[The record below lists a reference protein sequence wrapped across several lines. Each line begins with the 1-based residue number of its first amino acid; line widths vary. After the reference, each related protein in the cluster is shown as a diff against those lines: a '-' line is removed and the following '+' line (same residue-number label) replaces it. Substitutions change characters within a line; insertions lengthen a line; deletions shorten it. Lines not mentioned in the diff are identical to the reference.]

1 VELAQARPN
10 NTLLSNENDGQLSV
24 SMLIGKTTSL
34 LPITTGIRLFGAL
47 QYIMYSRT
55 TYFGHVHPTPS
66 SVQIW
71 TSAQLEGIQ

>member
-47 QYIMYSRT
+47 QYIMYS
-55 TYFGHVHPTPS
+55 
-66 SVQIW
+66 
-71 TSAQLEGIQ
+71 